1 MGRMEVVEEDT
12 GMREGPE
19 RQLERRHNDEGP
31 KFADY
36 ASRRAR
42 VEDNTATTLNLL
54 RPSFLFPHITRD
66 NYPSDLRSWFVP
78 ALYLPLSLVL
88 HLFLLSPYLVNPISS
103 SFPLDSRRRRKDD
116 AGRR

>member
-1 MGRMEVVEEDT
+1 MEVVEEDT

-42 VEDNTATTLNLL
+42 VEEQHSDHVEPA
-54 RPSFLFPHITRD
+54 PSI
-66 NYPSDLRSWFVP
+66 
-78 ALYLPLSLVL
+78 LS
-88 HLFLLSPYLVNPISS
+88 LSPYYK
-103 SFPLDSRRRRKDD
+103 R
-116 AGRR
+116 